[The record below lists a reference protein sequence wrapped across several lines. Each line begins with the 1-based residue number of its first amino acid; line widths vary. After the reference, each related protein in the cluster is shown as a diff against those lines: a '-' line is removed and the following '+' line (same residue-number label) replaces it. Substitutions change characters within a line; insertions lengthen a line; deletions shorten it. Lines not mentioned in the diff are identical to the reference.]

1 MGAAGGLGAEGS
13 MQLWIGAGDRSES
26 ETQPTQELDGTTF
39 SWWHS

>member
-26 ETQPTQELDGTTF
+26 ETF
-39 SWWHS
+39 N